1 MREITSACKKD
12 DCPYFDNYKCL
23 LPFDEVCRELSSS
36 ATTTCGEN
44 GNIVMGTILKCI
56 GYDENNY
63 TPDYCDVCGEPIP
76 GTTIYKGKKTQ
87 FAMCRY
93 CKSAL
98 LLMRQRMEAN
108 INETNNHH

>member
-1 MREITSACKKD
+1 MNREITSACKK

-36 ATTTCGEN
+36 ATTTYGEN
-44 GNIVMGTILKCI
+44 DNVVMDTILKCL
-56 GYDENNY
+56 GYDEDDY

-76 GTTIYKGKKTQ
+76 GTTIYKGRKTH
-87 FAMCRY
+87 FVMCDK
-93 CKSAL
+93 CKNAL

-108 INETNNHH
+108 IDETDSNN